1 MLDGALLQM
10 DCFNEHEKLGGEMS
24 FRYSKRDIAK
34 TIDHSLLKPEM
45 TREEVAAG
53 CAIAREYDVASV
65 CCKPSDIEF
74 CAELLKG
81 TDVEIGTVIGFPH
94 GSSTTAVKV
103 FETKDAIAR
112 GATEIDMVLNIGLLR
127 SGELASVENDIRAVV
142 DAAGGKMV
150 KVILENAYLTE
161 AEKVA
166 ACKIVENAGG
176 HYVKTSTGYAP
187 SGATIADVKL
197 MKNSVSPNVKIKS
210 AGGIRTLDAL
220 IEMID
225 AGVTRSGATTT
236 ATMLQEYD
244 ARFGSSN

>member
-1 MLDGALLQM
+1 
-10 DCFNEHEKLGGEMS
+10 MS

-166 ACKIVENAGG
+166 ACKIVESAGG

-197 MKNSVSPNVKIKS
+197 MKNSVSLMSKLKVRE
-210 AGGIRTLDAL
+210 GYELL
-220 IEMID
+220 
-225 AGVTRSGATTT
+225 TR
-236 ATMLQEYD
+236 
-244 ARFGSSN
+244 